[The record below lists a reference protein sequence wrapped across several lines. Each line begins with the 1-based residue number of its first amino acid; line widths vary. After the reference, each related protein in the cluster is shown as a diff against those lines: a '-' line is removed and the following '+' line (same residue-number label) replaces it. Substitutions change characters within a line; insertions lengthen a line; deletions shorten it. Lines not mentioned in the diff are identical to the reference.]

1 MSIAQEL
8 RRVQMRK
15 SEQQIRRGQADAA
28 RERDKLKNKLRDQR
42 RGGSVMDPAF
52 ARQLESKGAAVRA
65 GQPATVRRDLPDVI
79 DKLRAEGKLPATPD
93 APGRVGYV
101 PTPEE
106 ILGDEALPTATTP
119 PAPVVPDRDCP
130 PADTVLEAA
139 APAETVYGPGDL
151 TPDEVAEIDRLNP
164 RRAPPLA
171 QSGRAMHTLPKR
183 PQRR

>member
-15 SEQQIRRGQADAA
+15 SEQQIRRGQAEAA
-28 RERDKLKNKLRDQR
+28 RERDKLKSKLRDQR

-52 ARQLESKGAAVRA
+52 ARQLEAKGAAVRA
-65 GQPATVRRDLPDVI
+65 GQPVVRHDLPEVI

-106 ILGDEALPTATTP
+106 ILGDDALPTATTP
-119 PAPVVPDRDCP
+119 PAPLAPDRDCP

-139 APAETVYGPGDL
+139 APAYGPGDL

-171 QSGRAMHTLPKR
+171 QSGRAMQTHPKR

>member
-42 RGGSVMDPAF
+42 RGASVMDPAF
-52 ARQLESKGAAVRA
+52 ARQLEAKGAAVRA
-65 GQPATVRRDLPDVI
+65 GQPAATRRDLPDVI
-79 DKLRAEGKLPATPD
+79 EKLRIEGKLPSAPD

-106 ILGDEALPTATTP
+106 ILGEDALPTPTTP
-119 PAPVVPDRDCP
+119 AAPASPDRDCP
-130 PADTVLEAA
+130 PAESVLEMSASPYA
-139 APAETVYGPGDL
+139 PGDL
-151 TPDEVAEIDRLNP
+151 TPEELAEIDRLNP

-171 QSGRAMHTLPKR
+171 QSGRAMHTPPKR